1 MKKYPRY
8 SLGKPINSYVQYK
21 SMVQRCTYKG
31 KLRTDYAGNNLTP
44 EWLNYD
50 NWMDWANNQKGFL
63 NLEANGRIWSLDK
76 DILKKGNK
84 HYCPDLCVFVPN
96 ALNQFFKIQE
106 SSRSDLP
113 LGVYTQDGVNYKVRV
128 NNGKGQHIYLG
139 QYLDPNE
146 AHEVYLTGKTNLGK
160 ELADK
165 YADLVDE
172 RVLEVVSDFRKWFL
186 S

>member
-1 MKKYPRY
+1 MKKHPRHIDGKATKVYNQYY
-8 SLGKPINSYVQYK
+8 SMLT
-21 SMVQRCTYKG
+21 RCSKVRNLRMDYKG
-31 KLRTDYAGNNLTP
+31 NTVCP
-44 EWLNYD
+44 EWLNFD
-50 NWMDWANNQKGFL
+50 NWMDWATEQVGFGKI
-63 NLEANGRIWSLDK
+63 EANGRLWSLDK

-96 ALNQFFKIQE
+96 ALNQFFKTQE
-106 SSRSDLP
+106 NSRGNLP
-113 LGVYTQDGVNYKVRV
+113 LGAYTQDGVNYKVRV

-146 AHEVYLTGKTNLGK
+146 AHEAYLIGKTNLGK
-160 ELADK
+160 ELADN
-165 YADLVDE
+165 YVGLVDE